1 MGMTNDKTN
10 FSLRLNPYVH
20 KMVTE
25 RSKKL
30 GVSKNSLITML
41 LNEQLEKTQVKGEK
55 KNE

>member
-1 MGMTNDKTN
+1 MTNDKTN